1 MRSFNR
7 NFVNSTPI
15 PSPRTIFRTIPS
27 ACTLPPGTSNA
38 SLSFVP
44 TGGGL
49 GTEMNSP
56 PLPSVR
62 TREKSCRSPPCQ
74 TTRMPFGNE
83 MRAYLR
89 FWRMASTV
97 MWCTPPN
104 VTEVL
109 ARFAKIF
116 DPGQQC
122 CMGVWI
128 NVQKF
133 EAPPQ
138 LRFLHTHHCQHLYL
152 LAFVGERSADAGAN
166 LYGAARTQNILQEKD
181 LRSPRSCDSR
191 ISIRASPR
199 RLRKD
204 SESNTAGYA
213 HQVLWRVAAARFHA
227 AITSYRKLG
236 LTSHVVTFH
245 TEGVAQVL

>member
-1 MRSFNR
+1 MTVEAIRQKRKYARISLPKGMR
-7 NFVNSTPI
+7 V
-15 PSPRTIFRTIPS
+15 
-27 ACTLPPGTSNA
+27 
-38 SLSFVP
+38 VWH
-44 TGGGL
+44 GGDL
-49 GTEMNSP
+49 QLFS
-56 PLPSVR
+56 
-62 TREKSCRSPPCQ
+62 REKSCRSPPCQ

-152 LAFVGERSADAGAN
+152 LAFVGDRSA
-166 LYGAARTQNILQEKD
+166 
-181 LRSPRSCDSR
+181 
-191 ISIRASPR
+191 
-199 RLRKD
+199 
-204 SESNTAGYA
+204 
-213 HQVLWRVAAARFHA
+213 
-227 AITSYRKLG
+227 
-236 LTSHVVTFH
+236 
-245 TEGVAQVL
+245 